1 MRFDVISIFPNVF
14 SYMETTKIWT
24 RGIAAKTI
32 EFHAHDLRN
41 FSDDPHHKVDD
52 TPYGGGPG
60 MLLQIEPLV
69 KALESLPRLPKS
81 KVVLTSPQGEAFTQ
95 EKAVDFANLDQLI
108 LICGRYEGVD
118 ERFIEHWVDELVS
131 IGDYVLLGG
140 ELPAMVMMEAIC
152 RLLPGIVGNA
162 TSVKTDSLTSGRLK
176 YPQYSRP
183 AEFRGHK
190 VPDVLLSGNHE
201 EIRIWRE
208 KKSNFRTLQKR
219 PDLLKHPNVQKT
231 KKQ

>member
-24 RGIAAKTI
+24 RGIEAGSI

-41 FSDDPHHKVDD
+41 FTTDAHKTVDD

-60 MLLQIEPLV
+60 MLLKIEPLV
-69 KALESLPRLPKS
+69 KALDSIPRLPKC
-81 KVVLTSPQGEAFTQ
+81 KVLLTSPQGDLFTQ
-95 EKAVDFANLDQLI
+95 EKGVELAELDQII

-131 IGDYVLLGG
+131 IGNYVLLGG

-152 RLLPGIVGNA
+152 RLLPGTVGDPE
-162 TSVKTDSLTSGRLK
+162 SVKTDSITSGRLK
-176 YPQYSRP
+176 YPQYTRP
-183 AEFRGHK
+183 AEFQGHK

-208 KKSNFRTLQKR
+208 KKSDFKTLQKR
-219 PDLLKHPNVQKT
+219 PNLLQLPNPKKGT
-231 KKQ
+231 KD

>member
-24 RGIAAKTI
+24 RGIEAGSI
-32 EFHAHDLRN
+32 EFYSHDLRDFTN
-41 FSDDPHHKVDD
+41 DAHKTVDD

-60 MLLQIEPLV
+60 MLLKIEPLV
-69 KALESLPRLPKS
+69 KALESIPRKPKS
-81 KVVLTSPQGEAFTQ
+81 KVILTSPQGEMFTQ
-95 EKAVDFANLDQLI
+95 EKGVAYAQLDQII

-118 ERFIEHWVDELVS
+118 ERFIENWVDELVS

-140 ELPAMVMMEAIC
+140 ELPAMVMMEAVC
-152 RLLPGIVGNA
+152 RLLPGVVGDPD
-162 TSVKTDSLTSGRLK
+162 SVQTDSLTSGRLK
-176 YPQYSRP
+176 HPQYTRP

-190 VPDVLLSGNHE
+190 VPEVLLGGNHE

-208 KKSNFRTLQKR
+208 KKSDFRTLQKR
-219 PDLLKHPNVQKT
+219 PDLLQLPNLQKT
-231 KKQ
+231 KKD

>member
-24 RGIAAKTI
+24 RGIESKTI
-32 EFHAHDLRN
+32 EFYAHDLRN
-41 FSDDPHHKVDD
+41 FSDNPHKKVDD

-69 KALESLPRLPKS
+69 KALESIPRLPKN
-81 KVVLTSPQGEAFTQ
+81 KVVLTSPQGDLFTQ
-95 EKAVDFANLDQLI
+95 TKAESYTQLDQLI

-118 ERFIEHWVDELVS
+118 ERFIEGWVDELVS

-140 ELPAMVMMEAIC
+140 ELPVMVMMESIC
-152 RLLPGIVGNA
+152 RLLPGIVGDQE
-162 TSVKTDSLTSGRLK
+162 SVKTDSLTSGRLK
-176 YPQYSRP
+176 YPQYTRP
-183 AEFRGHK
+183 AEFRGQK
-190 VPDVLLSGNHE
+190 VPDVLLGGNHE
-201 EIRIWRE
+201 EIRLWRE

-219 PDLLKHPNVQKT
+219 PDLLQQPNVKKTQKE
-231 KKQ
+231 

>member
-24 RGIAAKTI
+24 RGIEAGSI

-41 FSDDPHHKVDD
+41 FTTDAHKTVDD

-60 MLLQIEPLV
+60 MLLKIEPLV
-69 KALESLPRLPKS
+69 KALDSIPRLTKC
-81 KVVLTSPQGEAFTQ
+81 KVLLTSPQGDLFTQ
-95 EKAVDFANLDQLI
+95 EKGEALAQLDQII

-152 RLLPGIVGNA
+152 RLLPGTVGDPE
-162 TSVKTDSLTSGRLK
+162 SVRTDSITSGRLK
-176 YPQYSRP
+176 YPQYTRP
-183 AEFRGHK
+183 ADFQGHK

-208 KKSNFRTLQKR
+208 KKSDFKTLQKR
-219 PDLLKHPNVQKT
+219 PNLLQLPNPKKGT
-231 KKQ
+231 KD

>member
-14 SYMETTKIWT
+14 SYMDTTKIWT
-24 RGIAAKTI
+24 RGIEAGSI

-41 FSDDPHHKVDD
+41 FTTDAHKTVDD

-60 MLLQIEPLV
+60 MLLKIEPLV
-69 KALESLPRLPKS
+69 KALDSIPRLTKC
-81 KVVLTSPQGEAFTQ
+81 KVLLTSPQGDLFTQ
-95 EKAVDFANLDQLI
+95 EKGEALAQLDQII

-152 RLLPGIVGNA
+152 RLLPGTVGDPE
-162 TSVKTDSLTSGRLK
+162 SVRTDSITSGRLK
-176 YPQYSRP
+176 YPQYTRP
-183 AEFRGHK
+183 ADFQGHK

-208 KKSNFRTLQKR
+208 KKSDFKTLQKR
-219 PDLLKHPNVQKT
+219 PNLLQLPNPKKGT
-231 KKQ
+231 KD